1 MSSLVTLSFTLPAAT
16 FERLEA
22 LAHSM
27 RRSREWILE
36 RAVQDFI
43 LYNEDV
49 GKDVQIGQQ
58 ACDNAEF
65 ADDGEIAALFA
76 HYERD

>member
-1 MSSLVTLSFTLPAAT
+1 MSLPVTLSFTLPAAT

-27 RRSREWILE
+27 GRSREWMLE

-43 LYNEDV
+43 LYNEEFA
-49 GKDVQIGQQ
+49 KDVQIGQQ
-58 ACDNAEF
+58 AYDNAEF
-65 ADDGEIAALFA
+65 ADDEETTALFLK
-76 HYERD
+76 YERD